1 MRIKTKLTLGVGFLF
16 SLILLLSIVA
26 AVNINALKSDTENIL
41 KANYNSLQ
49 YCRNMLTDL
58 EVLNTANLQSFNDN
72 LILQEKN
79 NTEFGEA
86 DLTNTLRSNYEKLVN
101 QNFDSA
107 VKSQIRN
114 NLFSITDVN
123 MQAIQ
128 RKSEIAKK
136 TANDAVFWI
145 AVSGTLCFIIA
156 FILLVNLPSNIA
168 NPIKTLT
175 ESIKQIASKN
185 YSQRVHFESN
195 SEFGQLAKSFN
206 SMAEKLQEYNNSN
219 LAKLMKEKVRI
230 ETLINNMHDPVI
242 GLDEMYKIIFI
253 NEEAI
258 KLCGLSKTE
267 IFGKS
272 AKDLAIKNDLIRKL
286 MLSIL
291 NTEADSEFN
300 LNTLKIFDG
309 NVEGYFEKE
318 SFPISIIPTGEK
330 DKVLIGHVI
339 ILRNVT
345 VYKTLDFAKTNFIA
359 TVSHEFKTPI
369 SSIKMSLHLMGNENI
384 GTLNEEQQ
392 QLLESIK
399 DDADR
404 LLKITAELLNMTQVE
419 SGNIQL
425 RLASANPKEIFQYAV
440 NANKTLAEQKQIN
453 FKIDFPETVS
463 QVSADAEKTIWVM
476 NNLIS
481 NAIRYSYDNSS
492 ILLKIEEKENKIYL
506 SVSDNGQGID
516 EAYQPKIFERYF
528 RAPGTK
534 KEGTGLGLSIS
545 KEFMEAQGGEITVK
559 SEYGAG
565 SIFTVSLNKLSK

>member
-291 NTEADSEFN
+291 NTEADSESN

-506 SVSDNGQGID
+506 SVSDNGQGIE

>member
-16 SLILLLSIVA
+16 SLILLISIVA

-49 YCRNMLTDL
+49 YCRNMLAEL
-58 EVLNTANLQSFNDN
+58 ELLNTANLQAFNDN
-72 LILQEKN
+72 LQLQENN
-79 NTEFGEA
+79 NTEVGEA
-86 DLTNTLRSNYEKLVN
+86 ELTKALRANYTKLIN
-101 QNFDSA
+101 QNFEGA
-107 VKSQIRN
+107 VKSEVRN
-114 NLFSITDVN
+114 NLFGITDVN

-128 RKSEIAKK
+128 RKSEIAKN

-156 FILLVNLPSNIA
+156 FILLINLPANIA
-168 NPIKTLT
+168 NPIKKLA
-175 ESIKQIASKN
+175 ESIKQIAAKN
-185 YSQRVHFESN
+185 YSERVNFESH

-219 LAKLMKEKVRI
+219 LAKLLKEKMRI

-258 KLCGLSKTE
+258 KLCGLNKGE
-267 IFGKS
+267 IIGKS
-272 AKDLAIKNDLIRKL
+272 AKDLALKNDLIRKL
-286 MLSIL
+286 MLSIIDADL
-291 NTEADSEFN
+291 NSETT
-300 LNTLKIFDG
+300 LNILKIFDG
-309 NVEGYFEKE
+309 KVEGYFEKE
-318 SFPISIIPTGEK
+318 TFPISIIPTGEK
-330 DKVLIGHVI
+330 DKILIGHVI

-345 VYKTLDFAKTNFIA
+345 EYKTLDFAKTNFIA

-369 SSIKMSLHLMGNENI
+369 SSIKMSLQLMDNESI
-384 GTLNEEQQ
+384 GTLNEEQKN
-392 QLLESIK
+392 LLGSIK

-425 RLASANPKEIFQYAV
+425 RLASANPIEIFQYAIG
-440 NANKTLAEQKQIN
+440 ANKTLAEQKQIN
-453 FKIDFPETVS
+453 FQVNFPETVS
-463 QVSADAEKTIWVM
+463 QVSADEEKTIWVM

-492 ILLKIEEKENKIYL
+492 ILLKIEENENQIYL
-506 SVSDNGQGID
+506 SVSDNGQGIE
-516 EAYQPKIFERYF
+516 EAYQLKIFERYF

-545 KEFMEAQGGEITVK
+545 KEFMEAQGGGITVK
-559 SEYGAG
+559 SEFGAG
-565 SIFTVSLNKLSK
+565 STFTVKLNKLS